1 MLAGVTLPGVAV
13 RAAGAADARS
23 VAELAEQFAV
33 SFPFSPAA
41 FQISFAHLLDT
52 PQACL
57 LVADDHGRAG
67 GYLLGFAHPT
77 FFAGGPVAWL
87 EEVMV
92 APQQRR
98 AGLGRALVTQF
109 EHWAAGRGC
118 RLVALATRRA
128 EPFYRA
134 LGYAPSATYLRKQ
147 LPGRAP

>member
-1 MLAGVTLPGVAV
+1 MLVGVVLPGVVV
-13 RAAGAADARS
+13 RAAGAADAWS
-23 VAELAEQFAV
+23 VAELAEQFAT

-41 FQISFAHLLDT
+41 FQASFAQLVHT
-52 PQACL
+52 PHACL
-57 LVADDHGRAG
+57 LVADSHGRAG

-77 FFAGGPVAWL
+77 FFANGPVAWL

-92 APQQRR
+92 TPRQRR
-98 AGLGRALVTQF
+98 SGLGRALVTQF
-109 EHWAAGRGC
+109 ERWATNRGC

-147 LPGRAP
+147 LPARTP